1 MTTSAATSDERITR
15 DSLSRRHYTAQ
26 VPVSSTSV
34 VPAALAVREAT
45 RRLGGRTVLAAVD
58 VTVPRGA
65 AVALVGPNGA
75 GKTSLMRAIGG
86 RLALDR
92 GAIEIDGQPA
102 ATARRAGRIG
112 MVPQALALYPHLTVR
127 ENLAVLGRLA
137 GVAGGDVAGRV
148 DAALAWTGLAD
159 RAASPVQTLSGGM
172 QRRVHLVAATL
183 HQPALVLLDEPT
195 VGVDAASRERLH
207 ESLRSLRDRG
217 AGMLLATHDL
227 DEAATMCD
235 AVVVLAAGRVV
246 AAGSVAALLARA
258 FDAARELVVT
268 VEPPVHAAVLEAE
281 GFVAAT
287 GADWVRPMSGDADGL
302 SAIER
307 RLIEAGVAVVA
318 LHLRRPTLAGA
329 IARLVA
335 RAAAPEPS

>member
-1 MTTSAATSDERITR
+1 M
-15 DSLSRRHYTAQ
+15 
-26 VPVSSTSV
+26 
-34 VPAALAVREAT
+34 PAALAVRAAT
-45 RRLGGRTVLAAVD
+45 RQLGGRTVLDAVD

-102 ATARRAGRIG
+102 AAARRAGRIG

-137 GVAGGDVAGRV
+137 GVARGDVAGRV

-207 ESLRSLRDRG
+207 ESLRSLRERG
-217 AGMLLATHDL
+217 TGMLLATHDL
-227 DEAATMCD
+227 DEAAAMCES
-235 AVVVLAAGRVV
+235 VVVLADGRVV

-258 FDAARELVVT
+258 FDTARELVVT
-268 VEPPVHAAVLEAE
+268 AEAPVPAAVLHAE
-281 GFVAAT
+281 GFVFST
-287 GADWVRPMSGDADGL
+287 GTDWVRPMGGEADGL
-302 SAIER
+302 TAVER
-307 RLIEAGVAVVA
+307 RLTDAGVVVAA

-329 IARLVA
+329 VARLVA
-335 RAAAPEPS
+335 RAPGGEPS